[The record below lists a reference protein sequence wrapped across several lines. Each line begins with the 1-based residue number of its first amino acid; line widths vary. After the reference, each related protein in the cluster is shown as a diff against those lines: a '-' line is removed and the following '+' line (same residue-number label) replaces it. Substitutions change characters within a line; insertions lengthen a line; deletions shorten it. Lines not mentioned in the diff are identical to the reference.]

1 MQPPLSIPY
10 PLLPLA
16 IDHTAAHGTPAI
28 ALNSYNQA
36 RDILLLYCESD
47 IVCIPTETS
56 IQIQVD
62 LVSLAKMIGAVCHEE
77 CRW

>member
-1 MQPPLSIPY
+1 M
-10 PLLPLA
+10 
-16 IDHTAAHGTPAI
+16 PAI